1 MDVKALTKYARIS
14 PLKARQVG
22 MEIQGLPVSAAL
34 NILNFT
40 PKKAALLFSKTL
52 KSAVANAEHNFDLS
66 VENLIVKVAVANTG
80 PVQKRIKPMA
90 RGSAAPIRKP
100 TRHILVIVSDEKGS
114 KESATI
120 FNFPYGTKSKSNR
133 FSPRR

>member
-1 MDVKALTKYARIS
+1 MEVKALTKYARIS

-40 PKKAALLFSKTL
+40 PKKAAHLFSKTL
-52 KSAVANAEHNFDLS
+52 KSAVANASHNFDLS

-100 TRHILVIVSDEKGS
+100 TSHILVVVSDEKGS
-114 KESATI
+114 E
-120 FNFPYGTKSKSNR
+120 
-133 FSPRR
+133 

>member
-14 PLKARQVG
+14 PLKARQVA
-22 MEIQGLPVSAAL
+22 MEIQGLPVSTAL

-40 PKKAALLFSKTL
+40 PKKAAHLFSKTL

-66 VENLIVKVAVANTG
+66 VDNLVVKVAVANTG

-90 RGSAAPIRKP
+90 RGSANPIRKP
-100 TRHILVIVSDEKGS
+100 TSHILVVVSDDKAAE
-114 KESATI
+114 
-120 FNFPYGTKSKSNR
+120 
-133 FSPRR
+133 